1 MIGVTISVI
10 DSSEDAGDG
19 WQYDEYR
26 VVDGATAADGSLEIV
41 TIGGQDYVHA
51 KAVGSGSYTT
61 TDGQTNINVGKG
73 HIDVYV
79 IAGQS
84 NTYASLYVDAA
95 TADPLPSP
103 GTGYYYGTT
112 AAPVISKTYN
122 SSQCA
127 MRDIVTDEG
136 AAAIGS
142 FWPSLC
148 EKYVNETGHRIYLL
162 NIGLSGQP
170 IATFLPG
177 ASNWAHINAAMSDA
191 VAAIDDEL
199 FDYTPL
205 GYVWVQGEGDKTTP
219 IPTYETDFVILND
232 KLTSGDMAL
241 KLPRA
246 FISKVR
252 IAQTES
258 ISDAQIWLT
267 QNIKDVVM
275 GSTLPD
281 TFTVENG
288 LMVEDDL
295 HYSQAG
301 CNALGQSLAA
311 TLAEYLPEDST
322 PDNKTAMDLLGL
334 VPMLLA
340 VGMIIMIAAV
350 VIARRE

>member
-1 MIGVTISVI
+1 MIGLAISVI
-10 DSSEDAGDG
+10 DISENDGDN

-26 VVDGATAADGSLEIV
+26 AIDGVTDADGSLEIV
-41 TIGGQDYVHA
+41 TIGGQDYIHA
-51 KAVGSGSYTT
+51 KALGSGSYTT
-61 TDGQTNINVGKG
+61 SDGQTSINVGKG

-84 NTYASLYVDAA
+84 NTYASLYVDAE

-112 AAPVISKTYN
+112 TAPVITKTYD

-127 MRDIVTDEG
+127 MRDILTDEG
-136 AAAIGS
+136 TAAIGS
-142 FWPSLC
+142 FWPALC

-191 VAAIDDEL
+191 VNAIDTSV

-205 GYVWVQGEGDKTTP
+205 GYVWIQGEGDKTTP
-219 IPTYETDFVILND
+219 IPTYETDFMIINNE
-232 KLTSGDMAL
+232 LTSGDMAL

-252 IAQTES
+252 AAWTES
-258 ISDAQIWLT
+258 ISNAQIWLSE
-267 QNIKDVVM
+267 NVKDVVM
-275 GSTLPD
+275 GSTIPD

-288 LMVEDDL
+288 LMVDDDL

-301 CNALGQSLAA
+301 CNILGQSLAA
-311 TLAEYLPEDST
+311 TMAEYLPEDT
-322 PDNKTAMDLLGL
+322 KPDNSDMMDLLSI

-340 VGMIIMIAAV
+340 VGMILLIATV